1 MKLLEK
7 FQAEKIALMKA
18 NRVNKNDENTVK
30 INTIN
35 DVLTEAKKE
44 CVNKK
49 ILNIQDLNENDFL
62 NVVTKVAKQ
71 LTQEIDG
78 LNKANRPT
86 YLVEVQQ
93 DFLATFLPKKKT
105 EKETTEIIQDLITQ
119 GKNFSEIMG
128 IVSKQKNEFD
138 MRMVSKI
145 TKELLK

>member
-35 DVLTEAKKE
+35 DVTEAKKE

-62 NVVTKVAKQ
+62 NVITKVAKQ

-105 EKETTEIIQDLITQ
+105 EKETTQIIQDLISQ
-119 GKNFSEIMG
+119 GKNFSEIMS

>member
-7 FQAEKIALMKA
+7 FQAEKISLMKA

-62 NVVTKVAKQ
+62 NVITKVAKQ

-86 YLVEVQQ
+86 YLVEDQQ

-105 EKETTEIIQDLITQ
+105 EKETTQIIQDLISQ
-119 GKNFSEIMG
+119 GKNFSEIMS

>member
-71 LTQEIDG
+71 LTQEI
-78 LNKANRPT
+78 RPT

>member
-62 NVVTKVAKQ
+62 KVAKQ

-105 EKETTEIIQDLITQ
+105 EKETTQIIQDLISQ
-119 GKNFSEIMG
+119 GKNFSEIMS

>member
-86 YLVEVQQ
+86 YLVEVHQ

-105 EKETTEIIQDLITQ
+105 EKETTQIIQDLISQ

>member
-7 FQAEKIALMKA
+7 FQAEKIALKKA